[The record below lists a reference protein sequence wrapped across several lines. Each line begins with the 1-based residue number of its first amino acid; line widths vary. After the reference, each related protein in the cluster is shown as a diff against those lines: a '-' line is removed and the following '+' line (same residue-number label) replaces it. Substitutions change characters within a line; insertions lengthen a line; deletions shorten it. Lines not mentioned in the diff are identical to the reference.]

1 MKFYI
6 NTLGCKVN
14 TYESNVIRDIFLN
27 AGYKEETLEKAD
39 IIVVNTCSVTN
50 KADSKSLKTVRQ
62 ARRKNKDAIIIVSG
76 CSSQNKQKE
85 YLDLEDV
92 DIVLGNR
99 YKTDIIKYIEEY
111 KQKKEKINALTDMKK
126 VPFEIMMLN
135 NFNQTRA
142 FVKIQ
147 DGCNNFCSYC
157 IIPYVRGNVR
167 SKNKEDVIKEVK
179 KLVEEDKKE
188 IVLTGI
194 HTGNYGK
201 DLKTSLADLL
211 EELVKVENLE
221 RIRISSIEITELD
234 EHFMKV
240 LKENEKIVD
249 HMHIPLQSGAN
260 KTLKDMNRKYDKD
273 YFIKKIEEIRKIR
286 PNINITTDVIVG
298 FPNETEEDFN
308 ETIETIKKVKFTK
321 IHVFPYSKREGT
333 KAALM
338 DNQIKEAIKQQ
349 RVHKLLEISEQLEKE
364 YMEKYIGKTVEIL
377 PEKVK
382 ENILTGHTG
391 NYLQVKTKGKKE
403 DINKLIKVKI
413 KSLNYPYLEGE
424 KLTSEQ

>member
-99 YKTDIIKYIEEY
+99 YKTDVIKYIEEY

-298 FPNETEEDFN
+298 FPNETEEDFK

-338 DNQIKEAIKQQ
+338 DNQIKEEIKQQ

-364 YMEKYIGKTVEIL
+364 YMEKYIGKIVEIL

-382 ENILTGHTG
+382 ENILTGHTE

>member
-99 YKTDIIKYIEEY
+99 YKTDVIKYIEEY

-298 FPNETEEDFN
+298 FPNETEEDFK

-338 DNQIKEAIKQQ
+338 DNQIKEEIKQP

-364 YMEKYIGKTVEIL
+364 YMEKYIGKIVEIL

-382 ENILTGHTG
+382 ENILTGHTE

>member
-1 MKFYI
+1 
-6 NTLGCKVN
+6 
-14 TYESNVIRDIFLN
+14 
-27 AGYKEETLEKAD
+27 
-39 IIVVNTCSVTN
+39 
-50 KADSKSLKTVRQ
+50 
-62 ARRKNKDAIIIVSG
+62 
-76 CSSQNKQKE
+76 
-85 YLDLEDV
+85 
-92 DIVLGNR
+92 
-99 YKTDIIKYIEEY
+99 
-111 KQKKEKINALTDMKK
+111 
-126 VPFEIMMLN
+126 
-135 NFNQTRA
+135 
-142 FVKIQ
+142 
-147 DGCNNFCSYC
+147 
-157 IIPYVRGNVR
+157 
-167 SKNKEDVIKEVK
+167 
-179 KLVEEDKKE
+179 
-188 IVLTGI
+188 
-194 HTGNYGK
+194 
-201 DLKTSLADLL
+201 
-211 EELVKVENLE
+211 
-221 RIRISSIEITELD
+221 
-234 EHFMKV
+234 MKV